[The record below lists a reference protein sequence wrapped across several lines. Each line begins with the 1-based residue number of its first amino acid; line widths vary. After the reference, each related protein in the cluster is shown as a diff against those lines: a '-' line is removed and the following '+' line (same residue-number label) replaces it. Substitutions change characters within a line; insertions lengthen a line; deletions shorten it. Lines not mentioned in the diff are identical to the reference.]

1 MIRLLFGL
9 LDLLLVFA
17 VIVGGAWFI
26 GSLLM
31 VLAGLLWT

>member
-1 MIRLLFGL
+1 MITRRTRMQ
-9 LDLLLVFA
+9 LLVFA
-17 VIVGGAWFI
+17 VIVGGTWFI